1 MTKLT
6 ILWSKW
12 KKDCG
17 LTEERHF
24 FFLYVSLLSQSEIT
38 ETGSDPHVLF
48 RVVLLRDAG
57 VY

>member
-1 MTKLT
+1 MNKLT

-12 KKDCG
+12 KKDYG
-17 LTEERHF
+17 LTEAI
-24 FFLYVSLLSQSEIT
+24 FLYVSLLSQSEIT

-48 RVVLLRDAG
+48 HVVLLRDAG